1 MEHEFKL
8 PAVEETLF
16 LLLGIL
22 AEKEGIIK
30 KDSTWINYVW
40 GRISDLDEQ
49 ITEAVAQGAQ
59 LLKEEAAK

>member
-1 MEHEFKL
+1 MKHEFKL
-8 PAVEETLF
+8 PAVEEILF

-40 GRISDLDEQ
+40 DRISEMDEQ
-49 ITEAVAQGAQ
+49 ITEVAIRGAQ
-59 LLKEEAAK
+59 LLEEEATK